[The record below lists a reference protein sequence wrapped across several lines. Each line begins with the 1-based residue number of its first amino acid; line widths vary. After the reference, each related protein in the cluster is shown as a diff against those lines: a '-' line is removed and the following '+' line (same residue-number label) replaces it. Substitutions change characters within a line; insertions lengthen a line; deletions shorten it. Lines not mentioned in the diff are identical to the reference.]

1 MKKALLALALL
12 ALSIGPPPPKIVKC
26 SMTADG
32 LVDIYLRDGKLQF
45 FYPRV
50 IVFDEDGALVYTA
63 EGYGPQTA
71 ANIVKGMHALPRKN
85 APRID
90 GFAAWLRD
98 DSGKPVDPASLKG
111 KPTVAQFGAAWCKP
125 CHALEAELRHVGGIN
140 LLLIDADSKGRQDEL
155 RAALQRR
162 MAKK

>member
-1 MKKALLALALL
+1 MKNALLALALL
-12 ALSIGPPPPKIVKC
+12 ALSIGPPPPKVVKC

-32 LVDIYLRDGKLQF
+32 LVDIYLRDGKVQF

-50 IVFDEDGALVYTA
+50 IVFNEEGALVYTA
-63 EGYGPQTA
+63 EGYGQRTA
-71 ANIVKGMHALPRKN
+71 ADIVKGMHALAKKN

-98 DSGKPVDPASLKG
+98 ADGQPLDPATLKG
-111 KPTVAQFGAAWCKP
+111 KPTIAQLGAEWCKP
-125 CHALEAELRHVGGIN
+125 CHALEAELRRVGGIN
-140 LLLIDADSKGRQDEL
+140 LLLIDADSRGRQDEL

-162 MAKK
+162 LAKK